1 MDQLTLLPTREVP
14 SLESY
19 SPVFTMG
26 ECLLVYQNDTV
37 QIGGGFKDLDFDRD
51 NIKYID
57 RHSIVVRGYKIEG
70 KKNYYSG
77 PRLKIVVALA
87 NEFLLDKSNKTK
99 APEVFEFF
107 DEFGVELS
115 RSIRYWLAVNKKK
128 EIDDFILEIE
138 RQQRRLK
145 QMEILLAVDTLEVH
159 NGTTFEKEERE
170 MILKEFDFNAA
181 DLF

>member
-19 SPVFTMG
+19 SPVFTLE
-26 ECLLVYQNDTV
+26 ECLLVYKNDTV
-37 QIGGGFKDLDFDRD
+37 QVGGGFK
-51 NIKYID
+51 D

-70 KKNYYSG
+70 KKDYYSG